1 MRAGGATLATMP
13 KVIAAL
19 GRNIDWIAALVV
31 CVVWFCSD
39 QGWVAIGDAG
49 SPDAMVKL
57 GGETLAAAGA
67 LVLVLRGA
75 VERMIRKVPK

>member
-1 MRAGGATLATMP
+1 MP
-13 KVIAAL
+13 KAIAAL

-39 QGWVAIGDAG
+39 QGWVAIGDG
-49 SPDAMVKL
+49 SPDAVVKL

-75 VERMIRKVPK
+75 VERKIRKVPK